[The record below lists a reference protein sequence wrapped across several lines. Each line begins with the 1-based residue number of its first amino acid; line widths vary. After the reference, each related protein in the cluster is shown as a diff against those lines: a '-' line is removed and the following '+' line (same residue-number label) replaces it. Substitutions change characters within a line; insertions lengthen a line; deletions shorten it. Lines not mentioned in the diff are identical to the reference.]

1 MRLYKPKYLLLLAIP
16 LLLTSIATSAYAKK
30 TSTTAEK
37 TEDASNTTRQDS
49 TSTPKKKSSLT
60 APVKYTAKDS
70 IVLYKAGNAYM
81 YGEGS
86 VQYENMELTADYIHL
101 NADSTKIDA
110 HGVLDADS
118 ALVGT
123 PVFKE
128 NGEEYE
134 ARTIEYNYDTKKG
147 FVRQAVVKQ
156 GDGYVVGK
164 EAKKIGDDIFYM
176 KNGHYTTCDNHE
188 HPHFYLNL
196 TKAKVKQKHWVATG
210 PAYMVLMDVPL
221 PLAVPFGFFPFTKSY
236 SSGVIMPSYGD
247 EMNRGFYL
255 KEGGYYFAIN
265 DYFDLALTG
274 DIYTKGS
281 WAVNA
286 TSRYVKRYK

>member
-16 LLLTSIATSAYAKK
+16 LLLTSIATSTYAQK
-30 TSTTAEK
+30 TSAKAEK
-37 TEDASNTTRQDS
+37 AEEATSATPQDS
-49 TSTPKKKSSLT
+49 ASIPKKKSSLT

-86 VQYENMELTADYIHL
+86 VQYENVELTADYIHL

-221 PLAVPFGFFPFTKSY
+221 PLAVPFGFFRRR
-236 SSGVIMPSYGD
+236 D
-247 EMNRGFYL
+247 EPRILPERGRILLRDKRLLRPRTDRRHLHQGQLGCERYI
-255 KEGGYYFAIN
+255 KIREEIQVQR
-265 DYFDLALTG
+265 TG
-274 DIYTKGS
+274 QHQLQK
-281 WAVNA
+281 
-286 TSRYVKRYK
+286 